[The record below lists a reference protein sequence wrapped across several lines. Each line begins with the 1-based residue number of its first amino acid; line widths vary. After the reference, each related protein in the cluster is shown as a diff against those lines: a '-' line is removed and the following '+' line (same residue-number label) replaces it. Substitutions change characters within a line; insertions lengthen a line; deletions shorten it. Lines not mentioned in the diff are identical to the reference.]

1 MKVLV
6 CGSRDWTD
14 EAAIERDLRKLP
26 PGTIIVH
33 GDCPTGADAI
43 ADKVARR
50 LGFEV
55 RPYPADWEGELAA
68 TGSSKAAG
76 PKRNAKILREEHP
89 DKAGVPFNFGVAY
102 TKDLRRSRGTKD
114 MHDRAR
120 KAGIRMAVVSS

>member
-6 CGSRDWTD
+6 CGSRDWLN
-14 EAAIERDLRKLP
+14 EPAVERELLKLP
-26 PGTIIVH
+26 KGTIIVH

-55 RPYPADWEGELAA
+55 RPYPANWEGELAA

-89 DKAGVPFNFGVAY
+89 DKAGKPFTFGLAF
-102 TKDLRRSRGTKD
+102 TEDLARSRGTKD
-114 MHDRAR
+114 MTERAR
-120 KAGIRMAVVSS
+120 KAGVRMIVVSS